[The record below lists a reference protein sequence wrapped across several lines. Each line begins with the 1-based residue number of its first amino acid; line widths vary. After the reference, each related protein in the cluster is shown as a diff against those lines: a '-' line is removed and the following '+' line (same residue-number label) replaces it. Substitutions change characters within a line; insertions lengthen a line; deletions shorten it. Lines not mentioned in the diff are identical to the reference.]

1 MKQTTLASTFQRIIR
16 KSILFALFAIA
27 VYALFCTPLDESPTW
42 FRDLLISKMIC
53 VAAFASMAFL
63 NKTWEEN
70 K

>member
-1 MKQTTLASTFQRIIR
+1 MKQTTLASTIQRIIR

-27 VYALFCTPLDESPTW
+27 VYTLFCTPLDESPTW
-42 FRDLLISKMIC
+42 LSDLLISKMIC

-63 NKTWEEN
+63 NKTWKEN